1 MRILLEN
8 ENTVLKEYFEK
19 EMKELIDT
27 LEFARNVF
35 EDDGMRCIYLLK
47 AEKILQKILIN
58 IADSHL

>member
-27 LEFARNVF
+27 LQFTLDAV
-35 EDDGMRCIYLLK
+35 DDIGMRCIYLLQ
-47 AEKILQKILIN
+47 AEKMLHRIIIN
-58 IADSHL
+58 IADSYQ

>member
-27 LEFARNVF
+27 LEFALNVF

-58 IADSHL
+58 ISDSHL